1 MDEHRVVRRDHDRA
15 QSNAKVGFEVAS
27 IGLTGLE
34 SPVNIAY
41 GSDRSAA
48 AARGTPAVHSLY
60 RRMCALEAGKPTDPV
75 TEAFAGPVESSR
87 ARFALSIRERRVLL
101 AAADLIVAALSTIPA
116 YAVGHR
122 TGNHPLQPY
131 DPLMIGGIWV
141 IALLIT
147 DGYAFQIPSSRIE
160 SSVAVLKALPVA
172 ALFAVLAFFLQP
184 YVLTRP
190 VIVYAL
196 VIGALLL
203 IVMRTTLAR
212 LLLHESLAVRA
223 LLVSD
228 TEPSAE
234 ITSALQAA
242 RFEYR
247 VVGRLI
253 GPVDQG
259 AKLVQRVRE
268 LVRRSGA
275 QELIV
280 SNNELRMVPGLVE
293 ECLTHGVR
301 LVSAGDLVERYTG
314 RAPIESIDVHWYL
327 GLPDNDVWRRP
338 YAVARRLSDLLLA
351 FVLSLPFLVVL
362 PFIALAIKLDSRG
375 PVFHVQRRV
384 GEGGREF
391 NLLKLRTMT
400 DDAEAGGAQYAAR
413 ADPRVTKVGRLLRT
427 TRLDEFPQ
435 LLNIVRGDMS
445 FIGPRPERPEFVTD
459 LEARIPHFRSRLL
472 IKPGLTGW
480 AQIKGGY
487 ASTTDEMTQKL
498 EYDLYYIKNRSL
510 RLDLQILGG
519 TFITVI
525 RRRGV

>member
-1 MDEHRVVRRDHDRA
+1 V
-15 QSNAKVGFEVAS
+15 
-27 IGLTGLE
+27 I
-34 SPVNIAY
+34 
-41 GSDRSAA
+41 
-48 AARGTPAVHSLY
+48 
-60 RRMCALEAGKPTDPV
+60 
-75 TEAFAGPVESSR
+75 EAFAGPVESSR
-87 ARFALSIRERRVLL
+87 AGFALSIRERRVLL
-101 AAADLIVAALSTIPA
+101 ATADLVVAAMSTVLA
-116 YAVGHR
+116 YAIAHR
-122 TGNHPLQPY
+122 PSNHALEPY
-131 DPLMIGGIWV
+131 DPLLIGGIWV
-141 IALLIT
+141 LALLIT

-190 VIVYAL
+190 VTVYAL
-196 VIGALLL
+196 LIGAVLM
-203 IVMRTTLAR
+203 IIMRITLAR
-212 LLLHESLAVRA
+212 LLLHESLAVRC
-223 LLVSD
+223 LLVSE

-234 ITSALQAA
+234 ITSTLHAA

-247 VVGRLI
+247 VVGSLI
-253 GPVDQG
+253 GPIELKGHG
-259 AKLVQRVRE
+259 ATLVQRVRE

-327 GLPDNDVWRRP
+327 GLPDSDVWRRP
-338 YAVARRLSDLLLA
+338 YAVARRFSDLLLA
-351 FVLSLPFLVVL
+351 FLLSLPFLVVL
-362 PFIALAIKLDSRG
+362 PFLALAIRLGSKG

-384 GEGGREF
+384 GEDGREF
-391 NLLKLRTMT
+391 NLLKLRTMA
-400 DDAEAGGAQYAAR
+400 DDAEAGGAQFTAP
-413 ADPRVTKVGRLLRT
+413 ADPRVTKVGRFLRT

-435 LLNIVRGDMS
+435 MLNIVRGDMS
-445 FIGPRPERPEFVTD
+445 FIGPRPERPEFISD

-480 AQIKGGY
+480 AQVKGGY
-487 ASTTDEMTQKL
+487 ASTTDEMTRKL

-510 RLDLQILGG
+510 RLDLQILGA

-525 RRRGV
+525 RRRGY

>member
-1 MDEHRVVRRDHDRA
+1 M
-15 QSNAKVGFEVAS
+15 
-27 IGLTGLE
+27 
-34 SPVNIAY
+34 
-41 GSDRSAA
+41 
-48 AARGTPAVHSLY
+48 
-60 RRMCALEAGKPTDPV
+60 
-75 TEAFAGPVESSR
+75 
-87 ARFALSIRERRVLL
+87 
-101 AAADLIVAALSTIPA
+101 
-116 YAVGHR
+116 
-122 TGNHPLQPY
+122 
-131 DPLMIGGIWV
+131 
-141 IALLIT
+141 IT

-160 SSVAVLKALPVA
+160 SSVAVLKALPIA
-172 ALFAVLAFFLQP
+172 AVFAVLAFFLQP

-203 IVMRTTLAR
+203 ILMRTTLAR

-223 LLVSD
+223 VLVSD

-234 ITSALQAA
+234 IVSTLHAA

-253 GPVDQG
+253 SPVEQKG
-259 AKLVQRVRE
+259 EATKLVTRVRE
-268 LVRRSGA
+268 LVTRSGA

-351 FVLSLPFLVVL
+351 FVLSLPFLVLLPVL
-362 PFIALAIKLDSRG
+362 ALAIKLDSTG

-384 GEGGREF
+384 GEDGREF
-391 NLLKLRTMT
+391 NLLKLRTMSN
-400 DDAEAGGAQYAAR
+400 DAEAGGAQYAAR
-413 ADPRVTKVGRLLRT
+413 ADPRVTRVGRFLRT

-487 ASTTDEMTQKL
+487 AATTDEMTRKL

-519 TFITVI
+519 TFITVL